1 MTQVQRGGA
10 FAVLDLM
17 QIGVVLTDAA
27 GLILFAN
34 QAADALLQA
43 GDGLTVKAGHLA
55 AMRDS
60 ASAQL
65 QRLISEAA
73 RAGRDRAPA
82 YLMLPRTVERPLS
95 AAVVPIRTNE
105 PSSLEDQPSVAL
117 FIADPERAMRPSAKA
132 LQNLYGLTTAEARA
146 LVALAEGKSIAAIAA
161 DNGISVWTVRTQLRH
176 AMRKTKTRRH
186 NELIAIVLRSIVTT
200 VAW

>member
-1 MTQVQRGGA
+1 MTPSAIQHQHWSFAPSPNRAMTQVQRGGA

-105 PSSLEDQPSVAL
+105 PSSR
-117 FIADPERAMRPSAKA
+117 IGRAH
-132 LQNLYGLTTAEARA
+132 
-146 LVALAEGKSIAAIAA
+146 V
-161 DNGISVWTVRTQLRH
+161 
-176 AMRKTKTRRH
+176 
-186 NELIAIVLRSIVTT
+186 
-200 VAW
+200 